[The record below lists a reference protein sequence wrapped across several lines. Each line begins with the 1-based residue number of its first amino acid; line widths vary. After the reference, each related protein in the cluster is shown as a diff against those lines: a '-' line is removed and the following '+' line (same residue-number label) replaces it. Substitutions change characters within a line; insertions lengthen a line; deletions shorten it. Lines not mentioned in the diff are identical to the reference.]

1 MRSKTSVKAGSHGAS
16 PFSRSLRSLEADS
29 FRKSGVALLLAGLLL
44 GAWLA
49 WFFLAQVAR
58 YEVTDEARLE
68 VDQAIY
74 PVQAHVSGRVVASRL
89 ALGREVQ
96 SGEVLVEL
104 ETDPQQ
110 LQLKEEQAR
119 LAALPPQIAALR
131 QEMDTAAQA
140 QQQELEATGV
150 ASEQAGAQYREA
162 EALAEFAEQEAERL
176 ARLQEQGLIS
186 ERDFLQ
192 GKTEAQRRRAA
203 AQSLQLS
210 VRRLEPEQ
218 KTRERDRETRLNR
231 VQSEI
236 VPLEKQLA
244 TAAAS
249 INRIKYDIERRSI
262 RAPIAGKLG
271 EVQTLRIGGYVGEGD
286 KLGAV
291 VPHGKLRIVAEYT
304 PPAALGRIQPG
315 QPARLRLHGFPWT
328 QYGSIRGTV
337 VDVASEI
344 RDGHVRV
351 ELKVDSD
358 PTSPIPLQHGL
369 PGSVEVEVERISP
382 ATLVLRTAGRW
393 VASPRSIFEARE
405 RGDSSEGQTT
415 R

>member
-1 MRSKTSVKAGSHGAS
+1 M
-16 PFSRSLRSLEADS
+16 
-29 FRKSGVALLLAGLLL
+29 
-44 GAWLA
+44 
-49 WFFLAQVAR
+49 
-58 YEVTDEARLE
+58 
-68 VDQAIY
+68 
-74 PVQAHVSGRVVASRL
+74 
-89 ALGREVQ
+89 
-96 SGEVLVEL
+96 
-104 ETDPQQ
+104 
-110 LQLKEEQAR
+110 
-119 LAALPPQIAALR
+119 
-131 QEMDTAAQA
+131 
-140 QQQELEATGV
+140 EATGV
-150 ASEQAGAQYREA
+150 ASEQAYAQYREG

-176 ARLQEQGLIS
+176 ARLQAQGLIS

-271 EVQTLRIGGYVGEGD
+271 
-286 KLGAV
+286 AV

-328 QYGSIRGTV
+328 QYGSVRGTV
-337 VDVASEI
+337 VDVVSEI
-344 RDGHVRV
+344 CDGRVRV

-358 PTSPIPLQHGL
+358 PTSAIPLQHGL

-393 VASPRSIFEARE
+393 VASPRSLFEARE